1 MSIFDGNL
9 KQRLIGAVVLIVLA
23 VVFLPMIFNNK
34 GEKLPETVVTVPL
47 EPTKP
52 EQPATQA
59 TPEIVT
65 TTSEPITTPSE
76 PVQPEQPIADSNTT
90 ATSTAPVTTTEP
102 TTTTTQTNSNNS
114 TTSTATTSTKPV
126 ASKPNAQGITSTWV
140 IQVAA
145 VSNLQNA
152 EAFTEKLRKANYN
165 ASTRSSGNI
174 HRVFVGPFIDK
185 TEAARVQQSIEKQ
198 FKEKGIIREFIPE
211 RR

>member
-59 TPEIVT
+59 TPDIVT

-76 PVQPEQPIADSNTT
+76 TVQPEQPIADSNTT
-90 ATSTAPVTTTEP
+90 NTATTPTTTTEP
-102 TTTTTQTNSNNS
+102 TTNTAQANNNTNTT
-114 TTSTATTSTKPV
+114 TATTATKPV
-126 ASKPNAQGITSTWV
+126 VAKPNAQGITPSWT

-152 EAFTEKLRKANYN
+152 EAFTNKLRKANYN
-165 ASTRSSGNI
+165 AYTRTEGNV
-174 HRVFVGPFIDK
+174 HRVFVGPFIEK
-185 TEAARVQQSIEKQ
+185 AEASRVQQSIEKQ
-198 FKEKGIIREFIPE
+198 FKEKGIIREFVPE
-211 RR
+211 KK

>member
-34 GEKLPETVVTVPL
+34 GEKLPETIVTVPL

-52 EQPATQA
+52 EQPAAQS
-59 TPEIVT
+59 PPDIVT
-65 TTSEPITTPSE
+65 TTPEVVTTNDTI
-76 PVQPEQPIADSNTT
+76 QPEQPTINNNTT
-90 ATSTAPVTTTEP
+90 NTVTATTAAGTTVP
-102 TTTTTQTNSNNS
+102 TTT
-114 TTSTATTSTKPV
+114 APLATKPV
-126 ASKPNAQGITSTWV
+126 ASQPNDQGITATWV
-140 IQVAA
+140 IQVVA

-152 EAFTEKLRKANYN
+152 EAFTDKLRKANYN

-185 TEAARVQQSIEKQ
+185 AEAARVQQSIAKQ
-198 FKEKGIIREFIPE
+198 FKEKGFITEFKPE
-211 RR
+211 RK

>member
-90 ATSTAPVTTTEP
+90 TSTTPVTTTEP
-102 TTTTTQTNSNNS
+102 TTTTTTQTNNNS
-114 TTSTATTSTKPV
+114 TTSTATTPTKPV

-165 ASTRSSGNI
+165 ASIRSSGNI